1 MTQTTLSI
9 DTLTYRDVAKT
20 IDHSLLRPE
29 LDDAFVEAGCR
40 LALAYDVASVCV
52 RPADVVRA
60 RKILDGT
67 SVAIG
72 TTIGFP
78 HGNHLTVT
86 KVFESVRAIGDGAR
100 ELDMVIQ
107 IGALKSGR
115 DADVEA
121 DIRAVVDV
129 AHAAGAIVK
138 VIFENAYLTDD
149 EKVRACHLTEA
160 AGGDFVKTS
169 TGFAPTGA
177 THEDLRAHAPLR
189 LAAHR
194 GQGGR
199 RRPDA
204 RRADRR
210 HGPGRHPGRRDGD
223 GDDPRRLQ
231 GAQGR
236 ARRRLRA
243 GDHRR
248 GRLLD
253 GRRGP
258 PRDARVRLH
267 RGPLPVRPPVRAGR
281 PGRGERRRRA
291 APGPRPSRPR
301 HGIERTYDT
310 MAGLCG
316 DPEVDL
322 VVIALP
328 NHLHLE
334 AVRAATAAGKG
345 VLCTKPLG
353 RNAAEAAEMLRL
365 VQRRGRLPRLHGERS
380 LQPGGHQGRR
390 DGRVGRARTGP
401 HDARA

>member
-1 MTQTTLSI
+1 MTVSI

-29 LDDAFVEAGCR
+29 LDDGFVEDGCR

-60 RKILDGT
+60 RLILDGT
-67 SVAIG
+67 DVKIG

-169 TGFAPTGA
+169 TGFAPSGA
-177 THEDLRAHAPLR
+177 THEDLALMRRSVSPHIGVK
-189 LAAHR
+189 AA
-194 GQGGR
+194 GGVR
-199 RRPDA
+199 TLDA
-204 RRADRR
+204 LIDVMALGVTRVGATATATIL
-210 HGPGRHPGRRDGD
+210 
-223 GDDPRRLQ
+223 DDFK
-231 GAQGR
+231 
-236 ARRRLRA
+236 ARK
-243 GDHRR
+243 
-248 GRLLD
+248 
-253 GRRGP
+253 
-258 PRDARVRLH
+258 
-267 RGPLPVRPPVRAGR
+267 
-281 PGRGERRRRA
+281 
-291 APGPRPSRPR
+291 
-301 HGIERTYDT
+301 
-310 MAGLCG
+310 AGLG
-316 DPEVDL
+316 
-322 VVIALP
+322 
-328 NHLHLE
+328 
-334 AVRAATAAGKG
+334 AVSAAAGS
-345 VLCTKPLG
+345 
-353 RNAAEAAEMLRL
+353 NE
-365 VQRRGRLPRLHGERS
+365 
-380 LQPGGHQGRR
+380 GGY
-390 DGRVGRARTGP
+390 
-401 HDARA
+401 